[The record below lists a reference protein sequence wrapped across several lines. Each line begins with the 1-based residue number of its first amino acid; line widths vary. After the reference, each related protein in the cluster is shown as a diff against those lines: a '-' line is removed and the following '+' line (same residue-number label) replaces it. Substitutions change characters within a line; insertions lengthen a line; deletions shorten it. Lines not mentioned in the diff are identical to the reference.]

1 MNEKVNVYLLARDK
15 FMPETGSRQPGF
27 TQSNCGPF
35 TKNKERMQKL
45 KEIADSRYISQ
56 NELHKAYFQHDM
68 NNGDFEDL
76 PRRTVS
82 DKVFGDKAFNI
93 AKKSNFEK

>member
-1 MNEKVNVYLLARDK
+1 
-15 FMPETGSRQPGF
+15 
-27 TQSNCGPF
+27 
-35 TKNKERMQKL
+35 MQKL

-56 NELHKAYFQHDM
+56 NELRKASFQHDM

-82 DKVFGDKAFNI
+82 DKVLGDKAFNI